1 MVVRGGLQCC
11 ACYAVAVLCSVL
23 GGGGGGGGRV
33 WMWLGWVVV
42 VLVCIIH
49 TLGRV
54 AGVLD
59 RARAGCLIHA
69 IGVVY
74 LVFIVNEK

>member
-1 MVVRGGLQCC
+1 MLQCCCC

-23 GGGGGGGGRV
+23 CLVGEEEGWEGV

-42 VLVCIIH
+42 VLVCLIH
-49 TLGRV
+49 TLGGV

-69 IGVVY
+69 VGVVY
-74 LVFIVNEK
+74 LVFIVN